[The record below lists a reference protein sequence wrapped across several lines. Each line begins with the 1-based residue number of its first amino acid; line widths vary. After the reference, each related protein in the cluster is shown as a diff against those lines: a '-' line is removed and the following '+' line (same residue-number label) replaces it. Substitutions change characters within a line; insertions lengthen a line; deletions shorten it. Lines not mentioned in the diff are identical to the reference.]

1 MSYVVL
7 ARKYRPQSFADV
19 VQQAHVTRVLC
30 NAVTSDRVAHAILFT
45 GPRGTGKTT
54 VARILA
60 KAMNCAAGPTP
71 TPCNVCRSC
80 GDITAGRAVDV
91 LEIDGASNNGVE
103 QIRELRSNIQYMPAH
118 SRYKIYIIDEV
129 HMLTVA
135 AFNALLKTL
144 EEPPAHVIFLMATT
158 EPKKIPVTILSRC
171 QRHDLKRID
180 SPHIAAHL
188 RMICDREGIQMADR
202 TIDLVARQ
210 GRGSMRDALSLM
222 DQVTAGD
229 REAVDHETVLD
240 ILGVYDEAVLPDVS
254 QAILDG
260 DVPAVLE
267 KVNMLYQQGYSMPDL
282 LTNLIAHFRNML
294 VLKADAGLGHLV
306 DLPEQGVE
314 AIKAQL
320 GSVSPLLLN
329 QILDVLL
336 AAEKTVRWSSRPRL
350 ALEVALIKLARIKPA
365 LPIDALIRRL
375 DKLQAG
381 MGTSCAGT
389 GGLSERQQTYRSAA
403 SSADPAGASAQAE
416 DSAGGGSSDPAADP
430 KVLWSRVMALIS
442 EKHPSMA
449 PNLANADLI
458 RLKDDTMEIAV
469 NGSRFNHNRVKRP
482 ENLDTLT
489 NVAGSLLGRP
499 VKIVVRQ
506 GKAAPGERHEAQPQR
521 SAAEDLKKE
530 LLSHPLVAEA
540 IEIFDAT
547 LVDVKTP

>member
-1 MSYVVL
+1 
-7 ARKYRPQSFADV
+7 
-19 VQQAHVTRVLC
+19 
-30 NAVTSDRVAHAILFT
+30 
-45 GPRGTGKTT
+45 
-54 VARILA
+54 
-60 KAMNCAAGPTP
+60 
-71 TPCNVCRSC
+71 
-80 GDITAGRAVDV
+80 
-91 LEIDGASNNGVE
+91 
-103 QIRELRSNIQYMPAH
+103 
-118 SRYKIYIIDEV
+118 
-129 HMLTVA
+129 
-135 AFNALLKTL
+135 
-144 EEPPAHVIFLMATT
+144 
-158 EPKKIPVTILSRC
+158 
-171 QRHDLKRID
+171 
-180 SPHIAAHL
+180 
-188 RMICDREGIQMADR
+188 
-202 TIDLVARQ
+202 
-210 GRGSMRDALSLM
+210 M

-267 KVNMLYQQGYSMPDL
+267 KVNMLYEQGYSMPDL

-314 AIKAQL
+314 AIKAQIR
-320 GSVSPLLLN
+320 SVSPLLLN

-350 ALEVALIKLARIKPA
+350 ALEVALIKLVRIKPA

-375 DKLQAG
+375 DELQAG
-381 MGTSCAGT
+381 MGASCAGT

-403 SSADPAGASAQAE
+403 SSADPAGDRGAHPAVASAQAE

-430 KVLWSRVMALIS
+430 KVLWSRMMGLIS

-449 PNLANADLI
+449 PNLANAALV

-506 GKAAPGERHEAQPQR
+506 GKAAPGERHEAQR

-540 IEIFDAT
+540 VEIFDAT